1 MDIVKKNLISILLG
15 VVAIICIVLIFFPFG
30 GMYDTLLQ
38 NVKSS
43 QSTGQKIQSVMNQNR
58 TWPSLSP
65 KEEDKIPLDQFP
77 TAAIIARGEQMTTT
91 WTRQKDNAL
100 AYVLDLQ
107 SKQLEPLVPKALP
120 VLLGP
125 ALGREF
131 LDRYQRKF
139 GVYLD
144 TRTGERDQSISIFA
158 QVLDATMPP
167 IDTEVKARQAE
178 IATEVANTRTIWRDN
193 KIHNPEEVQKITAE
207 RQAIVAE
214 QMRNQKA
221 ISHLI
226 YADPDTV
233 FEVNPKIAGSSIPDV
248 NDIFLAQL
256 TLWVQEQMA
265 RAIRETNEAVHQV
278 NDTRK
283 QGVLASPIKRLMQM
297 KVTHKFV
304 PVRPIAGADKPELPS
319 NPAATITPNY
329 LADPFGHVSNEFY
342 DVVNFETTM
351 VIDAGSLSPVL
362 IGLARNRFFIFDKVE
377 IQAMDSSIDAANGFL
392 YGKAL
397 VVQVT
402 LRGKYLFIRDFLKN
416 FMPVDIVRGVVNPAA
431 TGAGTGPGNGQPWTE
446 PQ

>member
-15 VVAIICIVLIFFPFG
+15 VVAIVCVVLIFFPFG

-38 NVKSS
+38 NVTAS

-77 TAAIIARGEQMTTT
+77 TPAIIAKGEQMTTT
-91 WTRQKDNAL
+91 WTKQKDDAL
-100 AYVLDLQ
+100 AYVINLQ
-107 SKQLEPLVPKALP
+107 QSQLEPLVPKALP
-120 VLLGP
+120 TLPGP

-139 GVYLD
+139 GVY
-144 TRTGERDQSISIFA
+144 TNPNGQRDYSISIFT

-167 IDTEVKARQAE
+167 VESEIKAKQDE
-178 IATEVANTRTIWRDN
+178 IAADVANTRTIWRDG
-193 KIHNPEEVQKITAE
+193 KINNPEEVQKLTLD
-207 RQAIVAE
+207 RQALVAE

-221 ISHLI
+221 VSHLI

-233 FEVNPKIAGSSIPDV
+233 FEVNPRIAGNAIPDV
-248 NDIFLAQL
+248 NDIFMAQL

-265 RAIRETNEAVHQV
+265 RGIRDTNEAVHRA
-278 NDTRK
+278 NNSRN
-283 QGVLASPIKRLMQM
+283 QGILASPIKRLVQM

-304 PVRPIAGADKPELPS
+304 PVRPVPGAEKPVLPS
-319 NPAATITPNY
+319 NPAAQITPNY

-342 DVVNFETTM
+342 DVVNFETTLI
-351 VIDAGSLSPVL
+351 IDAGALSPTL
-362 IGLARNRFFIFDKVE
+362 IGLTRNRFFIFDKVE
-377 IQAMDSSIDAANGFL
+377 IQSMDSAIDAAAGFL
-392 YGKAL
+392 YGKGA

-402 LRGKYLFIRDFLKN
+402 IRGKYLFLREFLKN
-416 FMPVDIVRGVVNPAA
+416 YMPVDIVRGVVTPA
-431 TGAGTGPGNGQPWTE
+431 GAAAGNGQFGE
-446 PQ
+446 PQY